1 MDGVRDDTPIRWE
14 SHLLNVEFTNI
25 TRFHLISVIHT
36 MSLSS
41 VHSLCRSIMNRTLA
55 PSPKRRLLEAIHKW
69 GVPSSIQ
76 GNRTKEENRRMR

>member
-41 VHSLCRSIMNRTLA
+41 VHSLCWSIMNRTLA